1 MGSFPALYH
10 ASEWF
15 ITGSVLYTKTTS
27 GPRHSSRSQVCSD
40 RQPGAPKQTVLQ
52 KYFYPVTRMWT
63 LSSIFLR
70 VITFEPWKT
79 AHSLSFWKQRK
90 ALWLPVQAEHNSRFP
105 RKQFLQLPCTS
116 QKSEIKLI
124 SEEKRLKGNSS
135 DTNSKLKFHSLQ
147 NSKQAEQP
155 FKTLLKPIMF
165 TRVSA

>member
-40 RQPGAPKQTVLQ
+40 MQPDAPKQTVLQ

-63 LSSIFLR
+63 LSSIFLC

-90 ALWLPVQAEHNSRFP
+90 ALRLPVQAEH
-105 RKQFLQLPCTS
+105 RKQFLQLACTS

-124 SEEKRLKGNSS
+124 PEEKRLKGNSS

-165 TRVSA
+165 TRASA